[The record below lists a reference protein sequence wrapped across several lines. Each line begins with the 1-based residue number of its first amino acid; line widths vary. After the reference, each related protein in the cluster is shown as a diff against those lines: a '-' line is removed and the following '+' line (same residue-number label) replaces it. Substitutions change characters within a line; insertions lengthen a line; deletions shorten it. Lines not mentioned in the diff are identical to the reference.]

1 MTLLEIFGEQATFE
15 INVHNMHPDLVKVLG
30 RLNYRTSYGQNV
42 LKHSI
47 EVAHLSGMLGEL
59 GEDVS
64 LAKRLGLLHDVG
76 KAIDHEVEGSHV
88 EIGVELA
95 KNMQKMKL

>member
-1 MTLLEIFGEQATFE
+1 
-15 INVHNMHPDLVKVLG
+15 MHPDLVKVLG

-47 EVAHLSGMLGEL
+47 EVAHLSGMLVEL

-64 LAKRLGLLHDVG
+64 LAKRAGLLHDVG